1 MAAAKSGDTVKV
13 HYTGTLDDG
22 RQFDSSVGREPLQF
36 TLGSRQV
43 IPGFES
49 AIEGMEPGD
58 KKTVTIEAENAYGA
72 HDPGMVQKVTRDRCP
87 ADVDVKVG
95 MQFSASGQ
103 GGRPLSVTVVEVSE
117 DDVTVD
123 ANHALAGQRLTFALE
138 LVEVE

>member
-22 RQFDSSVGREPLQF
+22 REFDSSVGRDPLEF
-36 TLGSRQV
+36 AVGSQQV

-49 AIEGMEPGD
+49 AIEGMSPGD
-58 KKTVTIEAENAYGA
+58 KRTVTIEPENAYGP
-72 HDPGMVQKVTRDRCP
+72 HDPGMVQKVTRDRFP
-87 ADVDVKVG
+87 ADVDIKVG
-95 MQFSASGQ
+95 MQFTASGQ
-103 GGRPLSVTVVEVSE
+103 GGQPLSVTVVEMTD

-138 LVEVE
+138 LVAIA

>member
-72 HDPGMVQKVTRDRCP
+72 HDPGMVQKVTRDRFP